1 MIELNKPVRK
11 TLALVGLA
19 GKAGSGKDTVGEW
32 LIDNKDF
39 IKVSF
44 AQPLYDGLAA
54 MGFPAPA
61 TREQKEALIP
71 GFNFSWREAAQKL
84 GTEWGRGLQ
93 SDIWMRIAE
102 QRFTTSNKKVVITD
116 VRFENEASMIRRQGG
131 IVFHVGGRQSEL
143 GDRSGHVSEMPVM
156 FHPNEDHILNNSS
169 TIDQLHKN
177 LLEIFG

>member
-1 MIELNKPVRK
+1 MIEFNRPVRK
-11 TLALVGLA
+11 TLSLVGLA
-19 GKAGSGKDTVGEW
+19 GKAGSGKDTVGKW
-32 LIDNKDF
+32 LIDNRDF

-61 TREQKEALIP
+61 TREEKEALIP

-93 SDIWMRIAE
+93 SDIWMRIVE
-102 QRFTTSNKKVVITD
+102 RRVEDYGGNVVITD
-116 VRFENEASMIRRQGG
+116 VRFENEADMIRKQGG
-131 IVFHVGGRQSEL
+131 TIFHVGGRQAEL

-156 FHPNEDHILNNSS
+156 YHPNADDIINNSS